1 MKKTVIIFIL
11 LFFLSSCASTVPL
24 TVKSDDP
31 ETVFTVWASDRELVK
46 VKGSE
51 TWIEGEAEVGKGK
64 EIQLE
69 ISMSKRYADKNAGKI
84 QIIAKKSDQK
94 NHIIQIQPNVN
105 FYKTSGVRLFSWTLG
120 LFILFP
126 LITEL
131 HDAWAYDDHKTQS
144 VIDISKFEGEIK

>member
-11 LFFLSSCASTVPL
+11 LSFLSSCASTVPL

-31 ETVFTVWASDRELVK
+31 DTVFTVWASDRELVR

-51 TWIEGEAEVGKGK
+51 TWIEGKGK

-69 ISMSKRYADKNAGKI
+69 ISMSKRYADKNAGQI
-84 QIIAKKSDQK
+84 QIIAKKSNQE
-94 NHIIQIQPNVN
+94 NHIVQIQPNVN

-126 LITEL
+126 LITEI
-131 HDAWAYDDHKTQS
+131 HDNWRYEADETQA
-144 VIDISKFEGEIK
+144 VIEISRLEGGKKHD